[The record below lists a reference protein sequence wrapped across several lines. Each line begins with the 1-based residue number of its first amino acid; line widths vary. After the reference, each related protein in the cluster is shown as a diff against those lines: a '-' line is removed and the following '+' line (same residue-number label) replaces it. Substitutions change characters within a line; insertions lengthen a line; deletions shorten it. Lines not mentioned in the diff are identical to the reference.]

1 MTDVKLV
8 KDCGLYPSYKK
19 IIDFTGTKS
28 EIIRKQLTWIDSF
41 EHLDIPNVNYNK
53 FQNKLTLPL
62 DYEEALTYTYA
73 VLENISGTDDK
84 PMFFF
89 INEIANLS
97 NDLEVEPNIAISLSL
112 DPIMTYMGDWK
123 LDECMVN
130 YEHKDRWANNKPI
143 RLTPNQDGL
152 TAFNKTVESL
162 KLESSLPENLAL
174 CVITF
179 TSPYLKIKFD
189 APEGFVY
196 HWDEVTKEMDNAVY
210 YGCFLVDLD
219 DANRQVKTRIKGLFH
234 GVTEDVDI
242 PEPGSGIAKFPS
254 LNQIVDGDFQ
264 SLCPIVDNAIVSFTL
279 TSACF
284 LDISYERV
292 GNEYIYSF
300 GDIPNFSVKI
310 YQERSTTNPEITVN
324 SLGWLELSKEAI
336 HYEIQAQRTISLDD
350 KLIVVFKDIRDIDED
365 KKSIRVDISKWM
377 LPEQPNDN
385 SLASPKHEPALFM
398 SPYITRKIVKG
409 DGTTILEIPDVDFTE
424 NELTLRTIITAN
436 GISNV
441 FIHGDEN
448 IQNISEGEYA
458 SDNSVILDVVNDEWK
473 TYVYTKRDTDR
484 QVTANYAW
492 KNAIDNLIYMS
503 YGGALVG
510 SRSISEQP
518 FYQKGFEGL
527 HSYGWVDYNSGYKN
541 PLSYP
546 GHDVPGHLT
555 KYGKR
560 VASAVGLAA
569 GASIVTSL
577 VDAHVAWE
585 NQMQKEKQIRNEPT
599 TLQTIGDG
607 IETVLAGYK
616 DYYYITQK
624 VDDIN
629 YNRAYERFKKYGYLI
644 NKFEIPDIKS
654 RKYFNYLLTNGA
666 IVNGSINQGIRDVI
680 ASIFDAGVTIFH
692 YDSGDAKTR
701 KLEYTEKENIE
712 TSLINP
718 GSVSYTFPPL
728 DDDHSIT
735 AVIEHE

>member
-89 INEIANLS
+89 INEVANLS
-97 NDLEVEPNIAISLSL
+97 NDLEVEPNIAISLNL

-123 LDECMVN
+123 LDECMVDR
-130 YEHKDRWANNKPI
+130 EHVDRWSNISVKPSRITPNIENAGGFKEVVNDTSFNNK
-143 RLTPNQDGL
+143 LD
-152 TAFNKTVESL
+152 NKDVYWI
-162 KLESSLPENLAL
+162 
-174 CVITF
+174 CVAF
-179 TSPYLKIKFD
+179 TSDKLD
-189 APEGFVY
+189 V
-196 HWDEVTKEMDNAVY
+196 VTPGDPIDNLYYAV
-210 YGCFLVDLD
+210 F
-219 DANRQVKTRIKGLFH
+219 
-234 GVTEDVDI
+234 
-242 PEPGSGIAKFPS
+242 
-254 LNQIVDGDFQ
+254 
-264 SLCPIVDNAIVSFTL
+264 PIVLSETGSNVHSLYVEFKSHIASVSDVHGYASALPTLKEVIDGTFLNEMEIAPNDIVSISILPVSAWEINSAPIDSTFHFESATDSFDFTL
-279 TSACF
+279 ENASLWQGSTVYWIGTIPFIRESDGPSTPAPTT
-284 LDISYERV
+284 YKTTRV
-292 GNEYIYSF
+292 IKHGITIGPNYIPTMMQVF
-300 GDIPNFSVKI
+300 TGEDLI
-310 YQERSTTNPEITVN
+310 ESTTTID
-324 SLGWLELSKEAI
+324 LEFDCPVKPTDGVEHS
-336 HYEIQAQRTISLDD
+336 
-350 KLIVVFKDIRDIDED
+350 DIY
-365 KKSIRVDISKWM
+365 
-377 LPEQPNDN
+377 
-385 SLASPKHEPALFM
+385 EPALYM
-398 SPYITRKIVKG
+398 SPYRNRHITDGKG
-409 DGTTILEIPDVDFTE
+409 QSYLEIPDNQFYKYVEDGNLAVKLKQLMDGSNNSLLIFVDDPAKDGTIGSSTVIP
-424 NELTLRTIITAN
+424 NETL
-436 GISNV
+436 
-441 FIHGDEN
+441 F
-448 IQNISEGEYA
+448 
-458 SDNSVILDVVNDEWK
+458 VVNDAWK
-473 TYVYTKRDTDR
+473 TYALTQKDSDR
-484 QVTANYAW
+484 QMVVNYAI

-518 FYQKGFEGL
+518 FYQKGMEGV

-560 VASAVGLAA
+560 VVNAVGLAA

-577 VDAHVAWE
+577 VDAHVAWA
-585 NQMQKEKQIRNEPT
+585 NQLEKERAIKNQPAGL
-599 TLQTIGDG
+599 LQGGTGQSLLSDNLSNIHG
-607 IETVLAGYK
+607 IEL
-616 DYYYITQK
+616 K
-624 VDDIN
+624 VDDIT
-629 YNRAYERFKKYGYLI
+629 YQRSYENFRKYGYWV
-644 NKFEIPDIKS
+644 NKFEKPDIQS

-692 YDSGDAKTR
+692 YDSEDAETR

-712 TSLINP
+712 MSLVHP
-718 GSVSYTFPPL
+718 GSVFYTFPPL